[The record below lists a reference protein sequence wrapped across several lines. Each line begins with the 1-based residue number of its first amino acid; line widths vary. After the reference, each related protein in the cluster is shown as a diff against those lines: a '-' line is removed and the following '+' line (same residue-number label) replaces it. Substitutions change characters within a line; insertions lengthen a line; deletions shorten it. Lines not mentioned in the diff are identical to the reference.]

1 MKAPTVPDG
10 SGTWNREFSSRR
22 RVDGQPYQARS
33 QESRRAGQWEWRWGG
48 HALKWLILQTPWL
61 GISARCCPHKTFK
74 TLNKVERWIP
84 LDRTFAAV
92 RLLMV
97 TWLTALWAVMG
108 LLSFKVKM
116 PKKKKKWQMSSEED
130 AALSSNRV
138 VFCHLLQWKGN
149 WNYHVWNYHWNRTKG
164 LLTHWFKTAFLHWCM
179 EPGTMRTGRT
189 EPGELCFSHC
199 IEYWF
204 WGVPGLPWWL
214 RQ

>member
-92 RLLMV
+92 HLLMV

-116 PKKKKKWQMSSEED
+116 PKKKKNDKWAQRRMQ
-130 AALSSNRV
+130 LSV
-138 VFCHLLQWKGN
+138 Q
-149 WNYHVWNYHWNRTKG
+149 T
-164 LLTHWFKTAFLHWCM
+164 
-179 EPGTMRTGRT
+179 
-189 EPGELCFSHC
+189 ELCFVTFFSEKATEIITC
-199 IEYWF
+199 EIITEIGQKVF
-204 WGVPGLPWWL
+204 WLTDSKLHSYTDVWSLGLWEL
-214 RQ
+214 EELSLESCASVIV

>member
-22 RVDGQPYQARS
+22 RWVDGQPYQARS
-33 QESRRAGQWEWRWGG
+33 QESRRAGQWEWRWGA

-61 GISARCCPHKTFK
+61 DISARCCPHKTFK

-92 RLLMV
+92 HLLMV

-116 PKKKKKWQMSSEED
+116 PKKKKMTNELRGGCSSQFKQSCV
-130 AALSSNRV
+130 LSPSSVKRQLKLSRV
-138 VFCHLLQWKGN
+138 KLSLK
-149 WNYHVWNYHWNRTKG
+149 
-164 LLTHWFKTAFLHWCM
+164 
-179 EPGTMRTGRT
+179 
-189 EPGELCFSHC
+189 
-199 IEYWF
+199 
-204 WGVPGLPWWL
+204 
-214 RQ
+214 